1 LFDIQNDPFCLKN
14 LAGNKEYVEIEKE
27 LKLALLEEL
36 KRSEDPRVVGPDKEI
51 FDSYP
56 RFSPIREF
64 PKPD

>member
-1 LFDIQNDPFCLKN
+1 M
-14 LAGNKEYVEIEKE
+14 
-27 LKLALLEEL
+27 EEL

-64 PKPD
+64 PKPY